1 MNKLIYLGG
10 EYIFLISLMEQRI
23 ACANPSKTIN
33 IISFP
38 EMSTQAQWL
47 KRIVTSTK
55 WSQCLHPPENMSCPP

>member
-1 MNKLIYLGG
+1 MTKLIYLGA
-10 EYIFLISLMEQRI
+10 EYIFLISPMEQRI

-47 KRIVTSTK
+47 KRTVTST
-55 WSQCLHPPENMSCPP
+55 N